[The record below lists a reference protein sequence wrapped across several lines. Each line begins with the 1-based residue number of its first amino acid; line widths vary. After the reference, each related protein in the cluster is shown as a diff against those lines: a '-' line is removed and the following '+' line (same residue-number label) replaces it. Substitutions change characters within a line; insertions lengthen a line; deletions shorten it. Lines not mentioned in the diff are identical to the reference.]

1 MLDLDFDL
9 SKLIPA
15 PYNPRTIDAETSY
28 ELDRSIATLG
38 LIKPII
44 ARSDMTIVAGH
55 QRHNSAKHINLQRG
69 PVYVL
74 PPKATKLDEVRF
86 NQLHNGT
93 DLDHGAEHARL
104 IDLSGR
110 DDFEPGWTTRRVAMG
125 DYRSAFAPLR
135 GEIAKLISKFGNWG
149 SCVATQNREIINGA
163 QYALTASLIG
173 SPLACYI
180 VHAKDEAFAR
190 TALNRSYGAFN
201 YDGIE
206 RATYMQTLAAM
217 SRNPLRAEGK
227 KNASMLY
234 DRYVIP
240 WLEEN
245 LTARVLDFGSGRGDY
260 ASVLRDRGYRVFDL
274 ELFRRTSGNRID
286 PIAIKRMIDELCV
299 QLSISPFDA
308 IVCDSVLN
316 SCDSKAAEYAVMMT
330 LNAFLKMGGT
340 LFISGRPLAFLET
353 LRNTTKSHN
362 NRARRG
368 VEFPD
373 KDGLSGIYRE
383 GQWFFQKYHTSEQVE
398 RLMGN
403 QGFGFTQTRF
413 SLNSWQ
419 TVAQKVKNGPSPIPG
434 ILFEFNQALGPPDK
448 NGKVPRLDRARDV
461 LKALGL
467 GD

>member
-104 IDLSGR
+104 INGEN
-110 DDFEPGWTTRRVAMG
+110 FAPGWSNGQVAAG
-125 DYRSAFAPLR
+125 DYRSSFAPLR

-149 SCVATQNREIINGA
+149 SCVATTRGEIINGA

-173 SPLACYI
+173 SPLTCYI
-180 VHAKDEAFAR
+180 VPAKDEVFAR

-240 WLEEN
+240 WLKEN
-245 LTARVLDFGSGRGDY
+245 PTARILDFGSGRGDY

-286 PIAIKRMIDELCV
+286 PVAIKRMIDELCV
-299 QLSISPFDA
+299 QLQIGPFDA

-316 SCDSKAAEYAVMMT
+316 SCDSKAAEYAVMTT
-330 LNAFLKMGGT
+330 LNAFLKMEGT

-373 KDGLSGIYRE
+373 ADGLSGIYRE
-383 GQWFFQKYHTSEQVE
+383 GQWFFQKYHDPDQV
-398 RLMGN
+398 LN
-403 QGFGFTQTRF
+403 LSIKNGFQLYPEIKFN
-413 SLNSWQ
+413 LNSWQ
-419 TVAQKVKNGPSPIPG
+419 MVTQKTARSYSSIPG

-448 NGKVPRLDRARDV
+448 NGNVPRLDRARDV